1 MVTAAAIFLAVSFAC
16 LLWIVWLAWR
26 APTHVGP
33 RRSQV
38 PDVPV
43 RGSRVDMEA

>member
-1 MVTAAAIFLAVSFAC
+1 MTTAAIFLAASFCC
-16 LLWIVWLAWR
+16 LCWIVYLAWR

-38 PDVPV
+38 PEVSV
-43 RGSRVDMEA
+43 RGGTVDMEA